1 MSSPRVVAGRY
12 RLEERIGAG
21 AMGVVWRGT
30 DERLGRVVA
39 VKQVFLHAG
48 LDERE
53 AEEVRQRTLR
63 EGRIAAR
70 LQHPHAIS
78 VFDASIEGDEP
89 WLVMEYLPS
98 RALSGVLAE
107 QGTLEPRTV
116 ARIGRQV
123 ADALDAAHQA
133 GIVHRD
139 VKPGNVLLG
148 ADGTVKITDF
158 GISRATGDLTLT
170 RTGMLAG
177 TPAYLAPEVARGED
191 STSASDVFSLGATLY
206 AAVEGMPPFGAD
218 DNALAL
224 LHAVAAGQVI
234 PPTQAGPLTAL
245 LMRLLRDDPSERP
258 TAAQARQELGRIAH
272 AGGRAEAPLAD
283 LVPLGPAGVGP
294 SGAPAVP
301 EARQSSDQW
310 MGPPAGGPAAPPP
323 GSDGGGPAPAGPPTR
338 QGLPAPPVSRRR
350 APRRRPTLAVA
361 VAVLL
366 VALVAGGVVGVALL
380 SSSDTGSTGATV
392 GAPPQGEVGDPQ
404 AAMVSAVRDYYG
416 VVTGNEAAGW
426 ARLGPNLQ
434 ARTGGFSAYQAFW
447 STIRSVEVADATAI
461 DADTVR
467 ATLEFAPEG
476 RDRTTEVHEL
486 GMVRGPDGRWLIDTD
501 ESVEG
506 ASPRAAATGLSLER
520 PVAEVATPSPAP
532 SPAASHAED
541 HGRHDGDRARD
552 DRGGDRGGERD
563 GEAGGGPGGGGGG
576 GGGGDGEDDRGG
588 DEGGSGGDSGGPRG
602 GGEEEG

>member
-12 RLEERIGAG
+12 RLEERIGSG

-48 LDERE
+48 LDDRE
-53 AEEVRQRTLR
+53 ADEVRQRTLR

-98 RALSGVLAE
+98 RSLAAVLGE
-107 QGTLEPRTV
+107 QVTLEPRTV

-148 ADGTVKITDF
+148 GDGTVKITDF

-224 LHAVAAGQVI
+224 LHNVAAGKVV
-234 PPTQAGPLTAL
+234 PPSQAGPLTAL

-272 AGGRAEAPLAD
+272 AGGRAEQPLAD
-283 LVPLGPAGVGP
+283 LVPLG
-294 SGAPAVP
+294 APGLPPVP
-301 EARQSSDQW
+301 EARHSSSDPW
-310 MGPPAGGPAAPPP
+310 AAVPGPASG
-323 GSDGGGPAPAGPPTR
+323 GSGPAPAGPPTR
-338 QGLPAPPVSRRR
+338 QGLPAPDPAPARRR
-350 APRRRPTLAVA
+350 SRRRPTATIAVI
-361 VAVLL
+361 VLL
-366 VALVAGGVVGVALL
+366 IALVAGGVVGVTLL
-380 SSSDTGSTGATV
+380 SSSGSDTTGATI
-392 GAPPQGEVGDPQ
+392 GAAAPGGSPGDQQ
-404 AAMVSAVRDYYG
+404 AAMVGAVREYYG
-416 VVTGNEAAGW
+416 IVTGDEAAGW

-434 ARTGGFSAYQAFW
+434 ARTGGFAAYQAFW
-447 STIRSVEVADATAI
+447 STITAVQVVDATAT

-467 ATLEFAPEG
+467 ATLDFFPNRRE
-476 RDRTTEVHEL
+476 RTREVHEL
-486 GMVRGPDGRWLIDTD
+486 GMVRGADGRWLIDGDDRVD
-501 ESVEG
+501 ET
-506 ASPRAAATGLSLER
+506 SPRAAATGLRLDA
-520 PVAEVATPSPAP
+520 PVSEASAPTTASTPAP
-532 SPAASHAED
+532 QED
-541 HGRHDGDRARD
+541 
-552 DRGGDRGGERD
+552 
-563 GEAGGGPGGGGGG
+563 GGGPGGGPGSD
-576 GGGGDGEDDRGG
+576 GGGGDRGG
-588 DEGGSGGDSGGPRG
+588 DHGNGRGHGGGNGNGHGGGNGGRGGDSGGDSGSDS
-602 GGEEEG
+602 

>member
-12 RLEERIGAG
+12 RLEERIGSG

-48 LDERE
+48 LDDRE

-98 RALSGVLAE
+98 RSLANVLGE

-158 GISRATGDLTLT
+158 GISRASGDLTLT

-177 TPAYLAPEVARGED
+177 TPAYLAPEVARGDD

-206 AAVEGMPPFGAD
+206 AAVEGIPPFGAD

-224 LHAVAAGQVI
+224 LHSVAAGKVV
-234 PPTQAGPLTAL
+234 PPSQAGPLTAL
-245 LMRLLRDDPSERP
+245 LMRLLRDDPAERP
-258 TAAQARQELGRIAH
+258 TAIQARQELGRIAH
-272 AGGRAEAPLAD
+272 AGGRAEEPLAD
-283 LVPLGPAGVGP
+283 LVPLGGAGAAG
-294 SGAPAVP
+294 GAPIP
-301 EARQSSDQW
+301 EARPSSDPW
-310 MGPPAGGPAAPPP
+310 AAAGS
-323 GSDGGGPAPAGPPTR
+323 GSGGTGGDDGGARAASGPAPAGPPTR
-338 QGLPAPPVSRRR
+338 QGMPAPDPALSRRR
-350 APRRRPTLAVA
+350 PRRRPTTAV
-361 VAVLL
+361 VVLVLL
-366 VALVAGGVVGVALL
+366 LALAAGGVVGVSLL
-380 SSSDTGSTGATV
+380 TSSSSDSTGATGATGATV
-392 GAPPQGEVGDPQ
+392 GAAPSDGDRGDPQ
-404 AAMVSAVRDYYG
+404 AAMVAAVRDYYG
-416 VVTGNEAAGW
+416 IVTRDKAAGW

-434 ARTGGFSAYQAFW
+434 GRNNSFANYQAFW
-447 STIRSVEVADATAI
+447 STISSVTVVDATAI

-467 ATLEFAPEG
+467 ATLDFYPEG
-476 RDRTTEVHEL
+476 RERTREVHEL
-486 GMVRGPDGRWLIDTD
+486 GMVRGPDGRWLIDAD
-501 ESVEG
+501 ESVD
-506 ASPRAAATGLSLER
+506 ASSPRAAATGLSLDTPLAEAR
-520 PVAEVATPSPAP
+520 PTGTPTSSASPSPARG
-532 SPAASHAED
+532 ED
-541 HGRHDGDRARD
+541 HTAGDEDGHGEHDGDHGDHGDGGSGSD
-552 DRGGDRGGERD
+552 D
-563 GEAGGGPGGGGGG
+563 
-576 GGGGDGEDDRGG
+576 GGDGDHGG
-588 DEGGSGGDSGGPRG
+588 HGDGG
-602 GGEEEG
+602 

>member
-1 MSSPRVVAGRY
+1 VVAGRY
-12 RLEERIGAG
+12 RLEERIGSG

-30 DERLGRVVA
+30 DERLGRIVA

-48 LDERE
+48 LDDRE

-98 RALSGVLAE
+98 RSLAAVLGE
-107 QGTLEPRTV
+107 HGTLEPRTV

-158 GISRATGDLTLT
+158 GISRASGDLTLT

-224 LHAVAAGQVI
+224 LHAVAAGRVV

-245 LMRLLRDDPSERP
+245 LMRLLRDDPAERP

-272 AGGRAEAPLAD
+272 AGGRAEEPLAD
-283 LVPLGPAGVGP
+283 LVPLGATGP
-294 SGAPAVP
+294 VSPVP
-301 EARQSSDQW
+301 EARQSSDPW
-310 MGPPAGGPAAPPP
+310 VGPVPAPDRAGSVP
-323 GSDGGGPAPAGPPTR
+323 GVPGPAGPPTR
-338 QGLPAPPVSRRR
+338 QGMPAPEAPPSR
-350 APRRRPTLAVA
+350 PRSLRRPTRRPTATVVVL
-361 VAVLL
+361 VLL

-380 SSSDTGSTGATV
+380 SSSSTDSTGATI
-392 GAPPQGEVGDPQ
+392 GASPSGDAGDPR
-404 AAMVSAVRDYYG
+404 AAMVAAVREYYG

-426 ARLGPNLQ
+426 ARLGPDLQ
-434 ARTGGFSAYQAFW
+434 ARTGGFSSYQSFW
-447 STIRSVEVADATAI
+447 ATITSVQVVDATAV

-467 ATLEFAPEG
+467 ATLDFLPQG
-476 RDRTTEVHEL
+476 RARTREVHQL
-486 GMVRGPDGRWLIDTD
+486 RMVRGPDGRWLIDAD
-501 ESVEG
+501 QRVDA
-506 ASPRAAATGLSLER
+506 ASPRAASTGLEAGA
-520 PVAEVATPSPAP
+520 PFAEAAGPTSSASPSPARM
-532 SPAASHAED
+532 ED
-541 HGRHDGDRARD
+541 RTDGDGRD
-552 DRGGDRGGERD
+552 DRRRGTADRED
-563 GEAGGGPGGGGGG
+563 DGGGGSGNGSGRGG
-576 GGGGDGEDDRGG
+576 GNGGGEDDGGGD
-588 DEGGSGGDSGGPRG
+588 
-602 GGEEEG
+602 

>member
-1 MSSPRVVAGRY
+1 VSSPRVVAGRY

-48 LDERE
+48 LDDRE

-98 RALSGVLAE
+98 RSLAGVLGE

-224 LHAVAAGQVI
+224 LHAVAAGKVV

-245 LMRLLRDDPSERP
+245 LMRLLRDDPAERP
-258 TAAQARQELGRIAH
+258 SAAQARQELGRIAH

-283 LVPLGPAGVGP
+283 LVPLGPSGVGP
-294 SGAPAVP
+294 SGVPPVP
-301 EARQSSDQW
+301 EARPSSDPW
-310 MGPPAGGPAAPPP
+310 MGPPIGVHAAPSP
-323 GSDGGGPAPAGPPTR
+323 GPDGAPAPAGPPTR

-350 APRRRPTLAVA
+350 PARRPTAAVA

-366 VALVAGGVVGVALL
+366 VALLAGGIVGVALL

-392 GAPPQGEVGDPQ
+392 GAPAPGEVGDPQ
-404 AAMVSAVRDYYG
+404 AAMVAAVRDYYG

-434 ARTGGFSAYQAFW
+434 ARTGGFSSYQAFW
-447 STIRSVEVADATAI
+447 TTITSVQVIEATAV

-467 ATLEFAPEG
+467 ATLEFAPEA
-476 RDRTTEVHEL
+476 RERTTEVHEL
-486 GMVRGPDGRWLIDTD
+486 GMVRGPDGRWLIDSD

-506 ASPRAAATGLSLER
+506 ASPRAAATGLSIER
-520 PVAEVATPSPAP
+520 PVAEAATPATPAPAP

-541 HGRHDGDRARD
+541 RSHRDGERARY
-552 DRGGDRGGERD
+552 DRGGRDRGDDRD
-563 GEAGGGPGGGGGG
+563 DEAGSTGPGGGDD
-576 GGGGDGEDDRGG
+576 GGDDGRGRDDED
-588 DEGGSGGDSGGPRG
+588 GGPRG
-602 GGEEEG
+602 REED

>member
-48 LDERE
+48 LDDRE

-98 RALSGVLAE
+98 RSLAGVLGE
-107 QGTLEPRTV
+107 QGTIEPRTV

-224 LHAVAAGQVI
+224 LHAVAAGKVV
-234 PPTQAGPLTAL
+234 PPSQAGPLTAL
-245 LMRLLRDDPSERP
+245 LMRLLRDDPAERP

-283 LVPLGPAGVGP
+283 LVPMGPV
-294 SGAPAVP
+294 GAPPVP
-301 EARQSSDQW
+301 EARHSSDPW
-310 MGPPAGGPAAPPP
+310 MGQAVAVHAAPSPGPDGGPP
-323 GSDGGGPAPAGPPTR
+323 PAGPPTR
-338 QGLPAPPVSRRR
+338 QGLPA
-350 APRRRPTLAVA
+350 
-361 VAVLL
+361 
-366 VALVAGGVVGVALL
+366 
-380 SSSDTGSTGATV
+380 
-392 GAPPQGEVGDPQ
+392 
-404 AAMVSAVRDYYG
+404 
-416 VVTGNEAAGW
+416 
-426 ARLGPNLQ
+426 
-434 ARTGGFSAYQAFW
+434 
-447 STIRSVEVADATAI
+447 
-461 DADTVR
+461 
-467 ATLEFAPEG
+467 
-476 RDRTTEVHEL
+476 
-486 GMVRGPDGRWLIDTD
+486 
-501 ESVEG
+501 
-506 ASPRAAATGLSLER
+506 
-520 PVAEVATPSPAP
+520 
-532 SPAASHAED
+532 
-541 HGRHDGDRARD
+541 
-552 DRGGDRGGERD
+552 
-563 GEAGGGPGGGGGG
+563 
-576 GGGGDGEDDRGG
+576 
-588 DEGGSGGDSGGPRG
+588 
-602 GGEEEG
+602 

>member
-1 MSSPRVVAGRY
+1 MVAGRY
-12 RLEERIGAG
+12 RLEERIGSG

-48 LDERE
+48 LDDRE

-98 RALSGVLAE
+98 RSLANVLGE

-177 TPAYLAPEVARGED
+177 TPAYLAPEVARGDD
-191 STSASDVFSLGATLY
+191 STAASDVFSLGATLY

-224 LHAVAAGQVI
+224 LHSVAAGKVV
-234 PPTQAGPLTAL
+234 PPSQAGPLTAL
-245 LMRLLRDDPSERP
+245 LMRLLRNDPAERP
-258 TAAQARQELGRIAH
+258 SAAEARQELGRIAH
-272 AGGRAEAPLAD
+272 AGGRPEEPLGN
-283 LVPLGPAGVGP
+283 LVPLGAPA
-294 SGAPAVP
+294 AVP
-301 EARQSSDQW
+301 EARHSSDPW
-310 MGPPAGGPAAPPP
+310 MPGPGG
-323 GSDGGGPAPAGPPTR
+323 SGGGSGSGSGGPAGPPTR
-338 QGLPAPPVSRRR
+338 QGMPAPDPP
-350 APRRRPTLAVA
+350 PRRRPARRPTTAIVVL
-361 VAVLL
+361 VLL
-366 VALVAGGVVGVALL
+366 VALAAGGVVGVALL
-380 SSSDTGSTGATV
+380 SSSSGSDSTGASV
-392 GAPPQGEVGDPQ
+392 AAPGGAAADDPQ
-404 AAMVSAVRDYYG
+404 AAMVAAVRDYYG

-434 ARTGGFSAYQAFW
+434 SQAGGFARYQAFW
-447 STIRSVEVADATAI
+447 TTISSVQVVDASAL

-467 ATLEFAPEG
+467 ATLDFVPEG
-476 RDRTTEVHEL
+476 RERIREVHEL

-501 ESVEG
+501 ESVDG
-506 ASPRAAATGLSLER
+506 ASPRAAATGLQLDT
-520 PVAEVATPSPAP
+520 PLAEAAPTTSASPSRA
-532 SPAASHAED
+532 AED
-541 HGRHDGDRARD
+541 HHSGDDHGGHHGD
-552 DRGGDRGGERD
+552 DHSGSDDHSGDDSGHGGDD
-563 GEAGGGPGGGGGG
+563 HS
-576 GGGGDGEDDRGG
+576 
-588 DEGGSGGDSGGPRG
+588 DEG
-602 GGEEEG
+602 

>member
-12 RLEERIGAG
+12 RLEERIGSG

-30 DERLGRVVA
+30 DERLGRIVA

-48 LDERE
+48 LDDRE
-53 AEEVRQRTLR
+53 ADEVRQRTLR

-98 RALSGVLAE
+98 RSLAAVLGE
-107 QGTLEPRTV
+107 QSVLEPRTV

-206 AAVEGMPPFGAD
+206 AAVEGIPPFGAD

-224 LHAVAAGQVI
+224 LHAVAAGKVV
-234 PPTQAGPLTAL
+234 PPTRAGPLTAL
-245 LMRLLRDDPSERP
+245 LMRLLRDDPAERP

-272 AGGRAEAPLAD
+272 AGGRAETPLAD
-283 LVPLGPAGVGP
+283 LVPLAPAGP
-294 SGAPAVP
+294 GASPVP
-301 EARQSSDQW
+301 EARRSPD
-310 MGPPAGGPAAPPP
+310 PAWAPPVAERAVASPAP
-323 GSDGGGPAPAGPPTR
+323 GSGPAPAGPPTR
-338 QGLPAPPVSRRR
+338 QGLPVETPARRR
-350 APRRRPTLAVA
+350 TARRPTTAIV
-361 VAVLL
+361 VTVLL
-366 VALVAGGVVGVALL
+366 VALLAGGVVGVALL
-380 SSSDTGSTGATV
+380 SSSGTGSTGATV
-392 GAPPQGEVGDPQ
+392 GAPAEGEAGGDPQ
-404 AAMVSAVRDYYG
+404 AAMVDAVRDYYG

-434 ARTGGFSAYQAFW
+434 ARTGGFSAYEAFW
-447 STIRSVEVADATAI
+447 STISSVRVVDAEAV

-486 GMVRGPDGRWLIDTD
+486 GMVRGPDGRWLIDAD
-501 ESVEG
+501 ERVSQ
-506 ASPRAAATGLSLER
+506 ASPRAAATGLSLDQ
-520 PVAEVATPSPAP
+520 PVASGPSTRPAP
-532 SPAASHAED
+532 SSGAGP
-541 HGRHDGDRARD
+541 GGNRD
-552 DRGGDRGGERD
+552 DRGGGRDQGRDQDRDQDRGREREQDRGGDRD
-563 GEAGGGPGGGGGG
+563 ADDGRGPGSDDDGS
-576 GGGGDGEDDRGG
+576 GDDDRGG
-588 DEGGSGGDSGGPRG
+588 DGDRG
-602 GGEEEG
+602 GGNDDG

>member
-12 RLEERIGAG
+12 RLEERIGSG

-48 LDERE
+48 LDDRE

-98 RALSGVLAE
+98 RSLANVLGE

-177 TPAYLAPEVARGED
+177 TPAYLAPEVARGDD

-224 LHAVAAGQVI
+224 LHSVAAGKVV
-234 PPTQAGPLTAL
+234 PPSQAGPLTAL
-245 LMRLLRDDPSERP
+245 LMRLLRDDPAERP
-258 TAAQARQELGRIAH
+258 SAAEARQELGRIAH
-272 AGGRAEAPLAD
+272 AGGRAEEPLGN
-283 LVPLGPAGVGP
+283 LVPLGAPAPASVPEARHSSDPWMPGPAGVGTG
-294 SGAPAVP
+294 SG
-301 EARQSSDQW
+301 S
-310 MGPPAGGPAAPPP
+310 GGAG
-323 GSDGGGPAPAGPPTR
+323 PAGPPTR
-338 QGLPAPPVSRRR
+338 QGMPAPDLPPRRRR
-350 APRRRPTLAVA
+350 ARRPTTAIVVL
-361 VAVLL
+361 VLL
-366 VALVAGGVVGVALL
+366 VALAAGGVVGVALL
-380 SSSDTGSTGATV
+380 SSSGSDSTGASVASPGT
-392 GAPPQGEVGDPQ
+392 ATPDDPQ
-404 AAMVSAVRDYYG
+404 AAMVAAVRDYYG

-434 ARTGGFSAYQAFW
+434 SQAGGFARYQAFW
-447 STIRSVEVADATAI
+447 TTISSVQVVDASAL

-467 ATLEFAPEG
+467 ATLDFVPEG
-476 RDRTTEVHEL
+476 RERIREVHEL

-501 ESVEG
+501 ESVDG
-506 ASPRAAATGLSLER
+506 ASPRAAATGLTLDT
-520 PVAEVATPSPAP
+520 PLAEAPPTTSASPSR
-532 SPAASHAED
+532 AAEDHRSGHGDDGHGDRGDDHGDDGHGGDDHAED
-541 HGRHDGDRARD
+541 DG
-552 DRGGDRGGERD
+552 
-563 GEAGGGPGGGGGG
+563 
-576 GGGGDGEDDRGG
+576 
-588 DEGGSGGDSGGPRG
+588 
-602 GGEEEG
+602 

>member
-1 MSSPRVVAGRY
+1 MVTARRVVAGRY
-12 RLEERIGAG
+12 RLEEKIGAG

-39 VKQVFLHAG
+39 VKQVFLHSG
-48 LDERE
+48 LDDRE

-98 RALSGVLAE
+98 RSLAAVLGE
-107 QGTLEPRTV
+107 QGPLEPRAV

-123 ADALDAAHQA
+123 ADALDAAHEA

-206 AAVEGMPPFGAD
+206 ASVEGVPPFGSD

-224 LHAVAAGQVI
+224 LHAVAAGRVI

-245 LMRLLRDDPSERP
+245 LMRLLRDDPAERP
-258 TAAQARQELGRIAH
+258 SAIDARRELGRIAH
-272 AGGRAEAPLAD
+272 GGGRGEAPMP
-283 LVPLGPAGVGP
+283 VGGPRVREP
-294 SGAPAVP
+294 
-301 EARQSSDQW
+301 
-310 MGPPAGGPAAPPP
+310 GPP
-323 GSDGGGPAPAGPPTR
+323 SS
-338 QGLPAPPVSRRR
+338 PPVSAGPEGAGSDPSDPVAPTPSPTRLGMPVPAPEGRRSR
-350 APRRRPTLAVA
+350 AARGVRRLRTVRPTLAV
-361 VAVLL
+361 VVVVLL
-366 VALVAGGVVGVALL
+366 IALLAGGVVGVALISS
-380 SSSDTGSTGATV
+380 SSSDSAGATL
-392 GAPPQGEVGDPQ
+392 APSGGDDQDPG
-404 AAMVSAVRDYYG
+404 AAMTAAVRDYYAI
-416 VVTGNEAAGW
+416 VTGDEAAGW
-426 ARLGPNLQ
+426 ARLGPGLQ
-434 ARTGGFSAYQAFW
+434 AQTGGFASYQAFW
-447 STIRSVEVADATAI
+447 STIASVQVVDATAVGP
-461 DADTVR
+461 ATVR

-476 RDRTTEVHEL
+476 RGTSRETHEL
-486 GMVRGPDGRWLIDTD
+486 GMVRAPDGRWLIDD
-501 ESVEG
+501 DDRVAAS
-506 ASPRAAATGLSLER
+506 SPRAATTGLALVPPS
-520 PVAEVATPSPAP
+520 ASPAP
-532 SPAASHAED
+532 PSSSAPDVPAEAAGGAGQARRAEQNGPARDERRDRDDGHA
-541 HGRHDGDRARD
+541 GDGDRGGH
-552 DRGGDRGGERD
+552 GGDRGGGDR
-563 GEAGGGPGGGGGG
+563 GPGG
-576 GGGGDGEDDRGG
+576 EDD
-588 DEGGSGGDSGGPRG
+588 
-602 GGEEEG
+602 

>member
-1 MSSPRVVAGRY
+1 VSSPRVVAGRY

-53 AEEVRQRTLR
+53 ADEVRQRTLR

-98 RALSGVLAE
+98 RSLAAVLGE

-177 TPAYLAPEVARGED
+177 TPAYLAPEVARGEN

-206 AAVEGMPPFGAD
+206 ATVEGIPPFGAD

-224 LHAVAAGQVI
+224 LHSVAAGKVV
-234 PPTQAGPLTAL
+234 PPQQAGPLTAL
-245 LMRLLRDDPSERP
+245 LMRLLRDDPAERP
-258 TAAQARQELGRIAH
+258 SAAQARQELGRIAH
-272 AGGRAEAPLAD
+272 AGGRTETPLAD
-283 LVPLGPAGVGP
+283 LVPLGATDPNGGP
-294 SGAPAVP
+294 PPVP
-301 EARQSSDQW
+301 EARHGSDPW
-310 MGPPAGGPAAPPP
+310 GSAGGPGGPGSPP
-323 GSDGGGPAPAGPPTR
+323 GSGPAPAGPPTR
-338 QGLPAPPVSRRR
+338 QGMPAPEPPVSRRR
-350 APRRRPTLAVA
+350 PSRRPTATIAVI
-361 VAVLL
+361 VLL

-380 SSSDTGSTGATV
+380 SSSGTDSTGATV
-392 GAPPQGEVGDPQ
+392 EPTIGGGESDPQ

-434 ARTGGFSAYQAFW
+434 ARTGGFGNYQAFW
-447 STIRSVEVADATAI
+447 STISSVQVLEASAL

-467 ATLEFAPEG
+467 ATLDFAPEG
-476 RDRTTEVHEL
+476 RERSQEVHEL

-501 ESVEG
+501 ESVDA
-506 ASPRAAATGLSLER
+506 ASPRAAATGLSLEA
-520 PVAEVATPSPAP
+520 PVAEASGPTTTSSPPATQ
-532 SPAASHAED
+532 AED
-541 HGRHDGDRARD
+541 RGGDDRGERGDDRGRDGGHGRGHDGDRGEGG
-552 DRGGDRGGERD
+552 RGGD
-563 GEAGGGPGGGGGG
+563 
-576 GGGGDGEDDRGG
+576 DDS
-588 DEGGSGGDSGGPRG
+588 DDS
-602 GGEEEG
+602 